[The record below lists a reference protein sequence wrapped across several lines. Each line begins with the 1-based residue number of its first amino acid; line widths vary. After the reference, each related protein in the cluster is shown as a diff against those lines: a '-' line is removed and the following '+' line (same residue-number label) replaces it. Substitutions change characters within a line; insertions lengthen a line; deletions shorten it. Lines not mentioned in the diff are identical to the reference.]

1 MKSQSEFAYSQ
12 YTISLSILTDFF
24 KTIIKKHFSYFLI
37 EDQLGS
43 AFIHSFN
50 DFQQLDTFQQNL
62 YYWIMTL

>member
-43 AFIHSFN
+43 TFSHSSN

-62 YYWIMTL
+62 YY

>member
-37 EDQLGS
+37 EDQLDS
-43 AFIHSFN
+43 AFSHSFKA
-50 DFQQLDTFQQNL
+50 FQQLDTFQQNL
-62 YYWIMTL
+62 YY

>member
-1 MKSQSEFAYSQ
+1 MESQSEFAYSQ

-62 YYWIMTL
+62 YY

>member
-43 AFIHSFN
+43 TFSHSFN

-62 YYWIMTL
+62 YY

>member
-43 AFIHSFN
+43 TFSHSFN
-50 DFQQLDTFQQNL
+50 EFQQLDTFQQNL
-62 YYWIMTL
+62 YY

>member
-12 YTISLSILTDFF
+12 YTISLAILTDFF

-43 AFIHSFN
+43 TFSHSFN

-62 YYWIMTL
+62 YY

>member
-24 KTIIKKHFSYFLI
+24 ETIIKKHFSYFLI

-43 AFIHSFN
+43 TFSHSFN

-62 YYWIMTL
+62 YY

>member
-37 EDQLGS
+37 GDQLGS
-43 AFIHSFN
+43 TFSHSFN

-62 YYWIMTL
+62 YY

>member
-1 MKSQSEFAYSQ
+1 MNSQSEFAYSQ

-43 AFIHSFN
+43 TFSHSFN

-62 YYWIMTL
+62 YY

>member
-43 AFIHSFN
+43 AFSHSSMVFN
-50 DFQQLDTFQQNL
+50 NL
-62 YYWIMTL
+62 TLFNRIYIIGL

>member
-12 YTISLSILTDFF
+12 YTISLSILTNFF

-43 AFIHSFN
+43 TFSHSFN

-62 YYWIMTL
+62 YY

>member
-1 MKSQSEFAYSQ
+1 MKSQSKFAYSQ

-43 AFIHSFN
+43 AFNHSFN

-62 YYWIMTL
+62 YY

>member
-1 MKSQSEFAYSQ
+1 MKSQFEFAYSQ

-37 EDQLGS
+37 EDQLDS
-43 AFIHSFN
+43 AFSHSFN

-62 YYWIMTL
+62 YY

>member
-37 EDQLGS
+37 GNRLGS
-43 AFIHSFN
+43 AFSHSFN

-62 YYWIMTL
+62 YY